1 MFKSASSTADG
12 VEFNA
17 LSRGATL
24 RKLPWMLPVSLVLD
38 QDDKSRIAS
47 NFIPQSGHVEQTV
60 ACI

>member
-17 LSRGATL
+17 LSLGATL
-24 RKLPWMLPVSLVLD
+24 RKWPWMLPVSLALD

-47 NFIPQSGHVEQTV
+47 NFIPQSGPVEQTV